1 VTLTQFPV
9 VEVEDVSGNPVPSQE
24 VVATID
30 TGGGSVGGIT
40 TVDTNA
46 SGLATFANLSISG
59 SPGIRTLEFSADA
72 AQTTSSTVHVSYA
85 EGTHADVQYCG
96 SATAKRMDVFV
107 PSNSF
112 ARPLPV
118 AAYIHG
124 GGWDSGDKA
133 SGPLLLEVR
142 DELLSRGYVV
152 VSLNYRLATSST
164 NHWPAQIHDV
174 KCAIRHLRAEAGDYG
189 VDGDR
194 VGAWGHSAGGHL
206 TAMLGV
212 TDPVSAPELEGS
224 EYSGWPSDLQ
234 AAVTMGGISDMTEPQ
249 AEMGHPELLFTNQE
263 KAFPEWPGPSAQL
276 DRASP
281 IWWTSPDDSP
291 FLIVHGDQDTV
302 VLPAQ
307 AERLED
313 ALDGAN
319 VDVTLQIVT
328 NGGHGLGDSGG
339 TATPTKAE
347 LTEQIADFLD
357 MYVRFGT

>member
-1 VTLTQFPV
+1 M
-9 VEVEDVSGNPVPSQE
+9 
-24 VVATID
+24 
-30 TGGGSVGGIT
+30 
-40 TVDTNA
+40 
-46 SGLATFANLSISG
+46 
-59 SPGIRTLEFSADA
+59 
-72 AQTTSSTVHVSYA
+72 HVSYA
-85 EGTHADVQYCG
+85 QGTYLVQYCG
-96 SATAKRMDVFV
+96 ILAAQRMDVYV

-124 GGWDSGDKA
+124 GGWDSGDKS
-133 SGPLLLEVR
+133 SGPLLIEVR
-142 DELLSRGYVV
+142 DELLSREYVV
-152 VSLNYRLATSST
+152 VSLNYRLATTST
-164 NHWPAQIHDV
+164 NQWPAQIHDV

-194 VGAWGHSAGGHL
+194 VGSWGHGAGGHL

-212 TDPVSAPELEGS
+212 TDPVLAPELEGT
-224 EYSGWPSDLQ
+224 EYSAWSSRLQ

-249 AEMGHPELLFTNQE
+249 AVLEPPHPELKFESQE
-263 KAFPEWPGPSAQL
+263 KAFPEWPGPSDQL

-281 IWWTSPDDSP
+281 IWWTWPDDPP

-313 ALDGAN
+313 SLDDAN

-328 NGGHGLGDSGG
+328 NGSHGLGDSGG
-339 TATPTKAE
+339 TASPTKAQ

-357 MYVRFGT
+357 MYLRFGT